1 MPYNKNMNKTNP
13 KTEYQ
18 IIRNLFTDAQWDV
31 IDAALSEYQD
41 HFDTNEDAE
50 ILDIIGE
57 KLQNVF
63 NNSVDQSEGN

>member
-1 MPYNKNMNKTNP
+1 MPYNKNMNKTNS

>member
-1 MPYNKNMNKTNP
+1 MNKTTS

-18 IIRNLFTDAQWDV
+18 IIRNLLTDAQWDV
-31 IDAALSEYQD
+31 VDAALSEYQD

>member
-1 MPYNKNMNKTNP
+1 MTYNNNMNKTNP

-18 IIRNLFTDAQWDV
+18 IIRNLFTDDQWDV